1 MNGKTMVSHNVVLD
15 KELMDNIKKIAIK
28 EDRTVTGQIRH
39 IVRTSVGLIDDLEGD
54 SINNVVRRAKESNN
68 G

>member
-39 IVRTSVGLIDDLEGD
+39 IVRTSVELIDDLEGD
-54 SINNVVRRAKESNN
+54 PINDVVRRAKESNN
-68 G
+68 V

>member
-39 IVRTSVGLIDDLEGD
+39 IVRTSVELIDDLEGD
-54 SINNVVRRAKESNN
+54 PINDVVRRAKESNN

>member
-39 IVRTSVGLIDDLEGD
+39 IVRTSVELIDDLEGD
-54 SINNVVRRAKESNN
+54 SINGVVRRAKESNN

>member
-39 IVRTSVGLIDDLEGD
+39 IVRTSVELIDDLESD
-54 SINNVVRRAKESNN
+54 SINDVVRRAKESNN

>member
-39 IVRTSVGLIDDLEGD
+39 IVRTSVELIDDLEGD

>member
-39 IVRTSVGLIDDLEGD
+39 IVRTSVELIDDLEGD
-54 SINNVVRRAKESNN
+54 SINDVVRRAKESNN

>member
-39 IVRTSVGLIDDLEGD
+39 FVRKSVEFIDDLEGD
-54 SINNVVRRAKESNN
+54 PINDMVRRAKEKNN
-68 G
+68 D